1 MEMTVSGRLRLQPV
15 REEPPRKGSEWKKG
29 RKEGVAF
36 SPSSPH
42 LTFNNLYLHN

>member
-29 RKEGVAF
+29 RKEGRREGGSGLFSVVAAF
-36 SPSSPH
+36 D
-42 LTFNNLYLHN
+42 L

>member
-29 RKEGVAF
+29 RKEGGSGLFSVVAAF
-36 SPSSPH
+36 D
-42 LTFNNLYLHN
+42 L